1 MIQIAIDGPGG
12 AGKTTLSKG
21 IAKKLGIVYVDTG
34 AMYRT
39 VGLYVRDHGYSYED
53 TSAVVS
59 LLPEI
64 HIEVRFEDGVQNIYL
79 NGVNPGERIREP
91 EISMYASGVSKI
103 PEVRA
108 FLLETQKDIARKN
121 SVIMDGRDIGTV
133 ILPDAD
139 LKLFMTASPETRA
152 KRRYLELIEKGQNVT
167 FEQVME
173 EMVARDAQDAGREI
187 APAIPADDAIMYD
200 NSGLTFEESLDA
212 LYAFIQEK
220 LGDKL
225 NNL

>member
-12 AGKTTLSKG
+12 AGKTTLSKA
-21 IAKKLGIVYVDTG
+21 IARKLGIVYVDTG

-39 VGLYVRDHGYSYED
+39 VGLYVRDHGFAYED
-53 TSAVVS
+53 TAAVIS

-64 HIEVRFEDGVQNIYL
+64 TIEVKFEDGVQNIYL
-79 NGVNPGERIREP
+79 NGVNPGDRIREP

-108 FLLETQKDIARKN
+108 FLLETQKEIARKN

-152 KRRYLELIEKGQNVT
+152 KRRYIELVQKGQEVT

-173 EMVARDAQDAGREI
+173 EMIARDAQDAGREI
-187 APAIPADDAIMYD
+187 APAIPAEDAIMYD
-200 NSGLTFEESLDA
+200 NSGLTFEESLES
-212 LYAFIQEK
+212 LLAFIKEK

-225 NNL
+225 SDL

>member
-53 TSAVVS
+53 TAAVVS
-59 LLPEI
+59 LLSEI

-79 NGVNPGERIREP
+79 NGTNPGERIREP

-200 NSGLTFEESLDA
+200 NSGLTFEESLNA
-212 LYAFIQEK
+212 LYEFIKEK

-225 NNL
+225 NDL

>member
-12 AGKTTLSKG
+12 AGKTTLSKA

-39 VGLYVRDHGYSYED
+39 VGLYVRDHGFSWEN
-53 TSAVVS
+53 TAAVIS
-59 LLPEI
+59 LLSEI
-64 HIEVRFEDGVQNIYL
+64 HIEVKFEDGVQNIYL
-79 NGVNPGERIREP
+79 NGINHGDRIREP

-108 FLLETQKDIARKN
+108 FLLETQKEIARKN

-152 KRRYLELIEKGQNVT
+152 KRRYLELKEKGQDVT
-167 FEQVME
+167 LEQVME
-173 EMVARDAQDAGREI
+173 EMVARDAQDAGRDI

-200 NSGLTFEESLDA
+200 NSGLTFEESLES
-212 LYAFIQEK
+212 LLAFIKEK

-225 NNL
+225 NDL

>member
-21 IAKKLGIVYVDTG
+21 IAQKLGIVYVDTG

-53 TSAVVS
+53 TAAVVS
-59 LLPEI
+59 LLSEI
-64 HIEVRFEDGVQNIYL
+64 HIEVKFEDGVQNIYL
-79 NGVNPGERIREP
+79 NGINPGDRIREP

-152 KRRYLELIEKGQNVT
+152 KRRYIELTEKGQQVT
-167 FEQVME
+167 FEQVMA

-212 LYAFIQEK
+212 LLAFIKEK

-225 NNL
+225 NDL

>member
-12 AGKTTLSKG
+12 AGKTTLSKA

-39 VGLYVRDHGYSYED
+39 VGLYVRDHGFAYED
-53 TSAVVS
+53 TAAVIS

-64 HIEVRFEDGVQNIYL
+64 TIEVKFEDGVQNIYL
-79 NGVNPGERIREP
+79 NGVNPGDRIREP

-108 FLLETQKDIARKN
+108 FLLETQKEIARKN

-152 KRRYLELIEKGQNVT
+152 KRRYIELVQKGQDVT

-173 EMVARDAQDAGREI
+173 EMVARDAQDAGRDI
-187 APAIPADDAIMYD
+187 APAIPAEDAIMYD
-200 NSGLTFEESLDA
+200 NSGLTFEESLA
-212 LYAFIQEK
+212 SLLAFIKEK

-225 NNL
+225 NDL

>member
-12 AGKTTLSKG
+12 AGKTTLSKA
-21 IAKKLGIVYVDTG
+21 IAKRLGIVYVDTG

-39 VGLYVRDHGYSYED
+39 VGLYVRDHGFSWEN
-53 TSAVVS
+53 TAAVIS

-64 HIEVRFEDGVQNIYL
+64 HIEVKFEDGVQNIYL
-79 NGVNPGERIREP
+79 NGVNPGDRIREP

-108 FLLETQKDIARKN
+108 FLLETQKEIARKN

-152 KRRYLELIEKGQNVT
+152 KRRYLELKEKGQDVT
-167 FEQVME
+167 LEQVME
-173 EMVARDAQDAGREI
+173 EMVARDAQDAGRDI

-200 NSGLTFEESLDA
+200 NSGLTFEESLER
-212 LYAFIQEK
+212 LLAFIKEK

-225 NNL
+225 NDL

>member
-53 TSAVVS
+53 TAAVVS

-225 NNL
+225 NDL

>member
-53 TSAVVS
+53 TAAVVS

-79 NGVNPGERIREP
+79 NGINPGERIREP

-225 NNL
+225 NDL

>member
-1 MIQIAIDGPGG
+1 MIRIAIDGPGG

-39 VGLYVRDHGYSYED
+39 VGLYVRDRGYSWED
-53 TSAVVS
+53 TAAVIA

-79 NGVNPGERIREP
+79 NGVNPGDRIRQP

-152 KRRYLELIEKGQNVT
+152 KRRYLELLEKGQQVT

-173 EMVARDAQDAGREI
+173 EMMARDAQDAGREI
-187 APAIPADDAIMYD
+187 APAIPAEDAIMYD
-200 NSGLTFEESLDA
+200 NSGLTFEESLEA
-212 LYAFIQEK
+212 LYTFICEK

-225 NNL
+225 DDL

>member
-12 AGKTTLSKG
+12 AGKTTLSKA

-39 VGLYVRDHGYSYED
+39 VGLYVRDHGFAAD
-53 TSAVVS
+53 DAAAVCA

-64 HIEVRFEDGVQNIYL
+64 HIEVKFENGVQNIYL
-79 NGVNPGERIREP
+79 NGTNPGDRIREP

-108 FLLETQKDIARKN
+108 FLLDTQKEIARKN

-133 ILPDAD
+133 ILPNAD

-152 KRRYLELIEKGQNVT
+152 KRRYLELIEKGQQVT
-167 FEQVME
+167 LEQVME

-200 NSGLTFEESLDA
+200 NSGLTFDESLES
-212 LYAFIQEK
+212 LLAFIKEK

-225 NNL
+225 NDL

>member
-12 AGKTTLSKG
+12 AGKTTLSKA

-39 VGLYVRDHGYSYED
+39 VGLYVRDHGFAYED
-53 TSAVVS
+53 TAAVIS

-64 HIEVRFEDGVQNIYL
+64 KIEVKFEDGVQNIYL
-79 NGVNPGERIREP
+79 NGINPGDRIREP

-108 FLLETQKDIARKN
+108 FLLETQKEIARKN

-152 KRRYLELIEKGQNVT
+152 KRRYLELLEKGQEVT
-167 FEQVME
+167 LEQVME
-173 EMVARDAQDAGREI
+173 EMAARDAQDAGREI

-200 NSGLTFEESLDA
+200 NSGLTFDESLES
-212 LYAFIQEK
+212 LLAFIQEK

-225 NNL
+225 DDL

>member
-12 AGKTTLSKG
+12 AGKTTLSKA
-21 IAKKLGIVYVDTG
+21 IAKRLGIVYVDTG

-39 VGLYVRDHGYSYED
+39 VGLYVRDHGFSWEN
-53 TSAVVS
+53 TAAVIS

-64 HIEVRFEDGVQNIYL
+64 HIEVKFEDGVQNIYL
-79 NGVNPGERIREP
+79 NGINPGDRIREP

-108 FLLETQKDIARKN
+108 FLLETQKEIARKN

-152 KRRYLELIEKGQNVT
+152 KRRYLELREKGQDVT
-167 FEQVME
+167 LEQVMA
-173 EMVARDAQDAGREI
+173 EMVARDAQDAGRDI

-200 NSGLTFEESLDA
+200 NSGLTCEESLES
-212 LYAFIQEK
+212 LLAFIKEK

-225 NNL
+225 NDL

>member
-12 AGKTTLSKG
+12 AGKTTLSKA

-39 VGLYVRDHGYSYED
+39 VGLYVRDHGFSWEN
-53 TSAVVS
+53 TAAVIS
-59 LLPEI
+59 LLSEI
-64 HIEVRFEDGVQNIYL
+64 HIEVKFEDGVQNIYL
-79 NGVNPGERIREP
+79 NGINPGDRIREP

-108 FLLETQKDIARKN
+108 FLLETQKEIARKN

-152 KRRYLELIEKGQNVT
+152 KRRYLELKEKGQDVT
-167 FEQVME
+167 LEQVME
-173 EMVARDAQDAGREI
+173 EMVARDAQDAGRDI

-200 NSGLTFEESLDA
+200 NSGLTFEESLES
-212 LYAFIQEK
+212 LLAFIKEK

-225 NNL
+225 NDL

>member
-53 TSAVVS
+53 TAAVVS

-200 NSGLTFEESLDA
+200 NSGLTFEESLNA
-212 LYAFIQEK
+212 LYEFIKEK

-225 NNL
+225 NDL

>member
-53 TSAVVS
+53 TAAVVS

-173 EMVARDAQDAGREI
+173 EMVARDVSHA
-187 APAIPADDAIMYD
+187 
-200 NSGLTFEESLDA
+200 S
-212 LYAFIQEK
+212 K
-220 LGDKL
+220 LMLKIL
-225 NNL
+225 QARL

>member
-1 MIQIAIDGPGG
+1 MIIGIYSLGYCS
-12 AGKTTLSKG
+12 GKTGVLSRH
-21 IAKKLGIVYVDTG
+21 IVE
-34 AMYRT
+34 RT
-39 VGLYVRDHGYSYED
+39 VGLYVRDHGYSWED
-53 TSAVVS
+53 TAAVIS
-59 LLPEI
+59 MLPEI
-64 HIEVRFEDGVQNIYL
+64 CIEVKFEDGVQNIYL
-79 NGVNPGERIREP
+79 NGTNPGDRIREP

-152 KRRYLELIEKGQNVT
+152 KRRYLELLEKGQQVT
-167 FEQVME
+167 LEQVME

-200 NSGLTFEESLDA
+200 NSGLTFDESLDA
-212 LYAFIQEK
+212 LLAFIKEK

-225 NNL
+225 NDL

>member
-53 TSAVVS
+53 TAAVVS
-59 LLPEI
+59 LLSEI
-64 HIEVRFEDGVQNIYL
+64 HIEVKFEDGVQNIYL
-79 NGVNPGERIREP
+79 NGTNPGDRIREP

-133 ILPDAD
+133 ILPEAD

-152 KRRYLELIEKGQNVT
+152 KRRYLELLEKGQQVT
-167 FEQVME
+167 LEQVME

-200 NSGLTFEESLDA
+200 NSGLTFDESLDA
-212 LYAFIQEK
+212 LLAFIKEK

-225 NNL
+225 NDL

>member
-12 AGKTTLSKG
+12 AGKTTLSKA
-21 IAKKLGIVYVDTG
+21 IAKELGIVYVDTG

-39 VGLYVRDHGYSYED
+39 VGLYVRDHGFAYED
-53 TSAVVS
+53 TAAVIS

-64 HIEVRFEDGVQNIYL
+64 TIEVKFEDGVQNIYL
-79 NGVNPGERIREP
+79 NGVNPGDRIREP

-108 FLLETQKDIARKN
+108 FLLETQKEIARKN

-152 KRRYLELIEKGQNVT
+152 KRRYIELVQKGQDVT

-173 EMVARDAQDAGREI
+173 EMVARDAQDAGRDI
-187 APAIPADDAIMYD
+187 APASPAEDAIMYD
-200 NSGLTFEESLDA
+200 NSGLTFDESLES
-212 LYAFIQEK
+212 LLAFIREK

-225 NNL
+225 NDL

>member
-12 AGKTTLSKG
+12 AGKTTLSKA

-39 VGLYVRDHGYSYED
+39 VGLYVRDHGFAAD
-53 TSAVVS
+53 DVPAVCA

-64 HIEVRFEDGVQNIYL
+64 HIEVKFENGVQNIYL
-79 NGVNPGERIREP
+79 NGENPGDRIREP

-108 FLLETQKDIARKN
+108 FLLETQKEIARKN

-152 KRRYLELIEKGQNVT
+152 KRRYIELLEKGQQVT

-200 NSGLTFEESLDA
+200 NSGLTFDESLDA
-212 LYAFIQEK
+212 LLAFIKEK

-225 NNL
+225 GDL

>member
-12 AGKTTLSKG
+12 AGKTTLSKA
-21 IAKKLGIVYVDTG
+21 IAKELGIVYVDTG

-39 VGLYVRDHGYSYED
+39 VGLYVRDHGFAYED
-53 TSAVVS
+53 TAAVIS

-64 HIEVRFEDGVQNIYL
+64 TIEVKFEDGVQNIYL
-79 NGVNPGERIREP
+79 NGVNPGDRIREP

-108 FLLETQKDIARKN
+108 FLLETQKEIARKN

-152 KRRYLELIEKGQNVT
+152 KRRYIELVQKGQDVT

-173 EMVARDAQDAGREI
+173 EMVARDAQDAGRDI
-187 APAIPADDAIMYD
+187 APAIPAEDAIMYD
-200 NSGLTFEESLDA
+200 NSGLTFDESLES
-212 LYAFIQEK
+212 LLAFIREK

-225 NNL
+225 NDL

>member
-21 IAKKLGIVYVDTG
+21 IAQKLGIVYVDTG
-34 AMYRT
+34 AMYCT

-53 TSAVVS
+53 TAAVVS
-59 LLPEI
+59 LLSEI
-64 HIEVRFEDGVQNIYL
+64 HIEVKFEDGVQNIYL
-79 NGVNPGERIREP
+79 NGTNPGDRIREP

-152 KRRYLELIEKGQNVT
+152 KRRYIELTEKGQQVT
-167 FEQVME
+167 FEQVMA

-212 LYAFIQEK
+212 LLAFIKEK

-225 NNL
+225 NDL

>member
-53 TSAVVS
+53 TAAVVS
-59 LLPEI
+59 LLSEI

-79 NGVNPGERIREP
+79 NGVNPSERIREP

-108 FLLETQKDIARKN
+108 FLLQTQKDIARKN

-225 NNL
+225 NDL

>member
-12 AGKTTLSKG
+12 AGKTTLSKA

-39 VGLYVRDHGYSYED
+39 VGLYVRDHGFAYED
-53 TSAVVS
+53 TAAVIS

-64 HIEVRFEDGVQNIYL
+64 TIEVKFEDGVQNIYL
-79 NGVNPGERIREP
+79 NGVNPGDRIREP

-108 FLLETQKDIARKN
+108 FLLETQKEIARKN

-152 KRRYLELIEKGQNVT
+152 KRRYIELVQKGQDVT

-173 EMVARDAQDAGREI
+173 EMVARDAQDAGRDI
-187 APAIPADDAIMYD
+187 APAIPAEDAIMYD
-200 NSGLTFEESLDA
+200 NSGLTFEESLES
-212 LYAFIQEK
+212 LLAFIREK

-225 NNL
+225 NDL

>member
-12 AGKTTLSKG
+12 AGKTTLSKA
-21 IAKKLGIVYVDTG
+21 IAKRLGIVYVDTG

-39 VGLYVRDHGYSYED
+39 VGLYVRDHGFSWEN
-53 TSAVVS
+53 TAAVIS

-64 HIEVRFEDGVQNIYL
+64 CIEVKFEDGVQNIYL
-79 NGVNPGERIREP
+79 NGVNPGDRIREP

-108 FLLETQKDIARKN
+108 FLLETQKEIARKN

-133 ILPDAD
+133 ILPNAD

-173 EMVARDAQDAGREI
+173 EMLARDAQDAGREI
-187 APAIPADDAIMYD
+187 APAIPAEDAIMYD
-200 NSGLTFEESLDA
+200 NSGLTFEESLES
-212 LYAFIQEK
+212 LLAFIKEK

-225 NNL
+225 NDL

>member
-12 AGKTTLSKG
+12 AGKTTLSKA

-39 VGLYVRDHGYSYED
+39 VGLYVRDHGFAAD
-53 TSAVVS
+53 DVPAVCA

-64 HIEVRFEDGVQNIYL
+64 RIEVKFEDGVQNIYL
-79 NGVNPGERIREP
+79 NGVNPGDRIREP

-108 FLLETQKDIARKN
+108 FLLETQKEIARKN

-133 ILPDAD
+133 ILPNAD
-139 LKLFMTASPETRA
+139 LKIFMTASPETRA
-152 KRRYLELIEKGQNVT
+152 KRRYIELTEKGQQVT

-173 EMVARDAQDAGREI
+173 EMMARDAQDAGREI
-187 APAIPADDAIMYD
+187 APAVPAEDAVMYD
-200 NSGLTFEESLDA
+200 NSGLTFEESLES
-212 LYAFIQEK
+212 LLVFIKEK

-225 NNL
+225 ENL

>member
-12 AGKTTLSKG
+12 AGKTTLSKA

-39 VGLYVRDHGYSYED
+39 VGLYVRDHGFSWEN
-53 TSAVVS
+53 TAAVIS
-59 LLPEI
+59 LLSEI
-64 HIEVRFEDGVQNIYL
+64 HIEVKFEDGVQNIYL
-79 NGVNPGERIREP
+79 NGINPGDRIREP

-108 FLLETQKDIARKN
+108 FLLETQKEIARKN
-121 SVIMDGRDIGTV
+121 SVIMDGRVIGTV

-152 KRRYLELIEKGQNVT
+152 KRRYLELREKGQDVT
-167 FEQVME
+167 LEQVMA
-173 EMVARDAQDAGREI
+173 EMVARDAQDAGRDI

-200 NSGLTFEESLDA
+200 NSGLTFEESLES
-212 LYAFIQEK
+212 LLAFIKEK

-225 NNL
+225 NDL

>member
-12 AGKTTLSKG
+12 AGKTTLSKA
-21 IAKKLGIVYVDTG
+21 IAKRLGIVYVDTG

-39 VGLYVRDHGYSYED
+39 VGLYVRDHGFSWEN
-53 TSAVVS
+53 TAAVIS

-64 HIEVRFEDGVQNIYL
+64 CIEVKFEDGVQNIYL
-79 NGVNPGERIREP
+79 NGVNPGDRIREP

-108 FLLETQKDIARKN
+108 FLLETQKEIARKN

-133 ILPDAD
+133 ILPNAD

-173 EMVARDAQDAGREI
+173 EMLARDAQDAGREI
-187 APAIPADDAIMYD
+187 ATAIPAEDAIMYD
-200 NSGLTFEESLDA
+200 NSGLTFEESLES
-212 LYAFIQEK
+212 LLAFIKEK

-225 NNL
+225 NDL

>member
-12 AGKTTLSKG
+12 AGKTTLSKA

-39 VGLYVRDHGYSYED
+39 VGLYVRDHGFAAD
-53 TSAVVS
+53 DAAAVCA

-64 HIEVRFEDGVQNIYL
+64 HIEVKFENGVQNIYL
-79 NGVNPGERIREP
+79 NGTNPGDRIREP

-108 FLLETQKDIARKN
+108 FLLETQKEIARKN

-133 ILPDAD
+133 ILPNAD

-152 KRRYLELIEKGQNVT
+152 KRRYLELIEKGQQVT
-167 FEQVME
+167 LEQVME

-200 NSGLTFEESLDA
+200 NSGLTFDESLES
-212 LYAFIQEK
+212 LLAFIKEK

>member
-12 AGKTTLSKG
+12 AGKTTLSKA

-39 VGLYVRDHGYSYED
+39 VGLYVRDHGFAAD
-53 TSAVVS
+53 DAAAVCA

-64 HIEVRFEDGVQNIYL
+64 HIEVKFENGVQNIYL
-79 NGVNPGERIREP
+79 NGTNPGDRIREP

-108 FLLETQKDIARKN
+108 FLLETQKEIARKN

-133 ILPDAD
+133 ILPNAD
-139 LKLFMTASPETRA
+139 LKLFMTASPSAFPE
-152 KRRYLELIEKGQNVT
+152 
-167 FEQVME
+167 
-173 EMVARDAQDAGREI
+173 GR
-187 APAIPADDAIMYD
+187 
-200 NSGLTFEESLDA
+200 L
-212 LYAFIQEK
+212 
-220 LGDKL
+220 
-225 NNL
+225 